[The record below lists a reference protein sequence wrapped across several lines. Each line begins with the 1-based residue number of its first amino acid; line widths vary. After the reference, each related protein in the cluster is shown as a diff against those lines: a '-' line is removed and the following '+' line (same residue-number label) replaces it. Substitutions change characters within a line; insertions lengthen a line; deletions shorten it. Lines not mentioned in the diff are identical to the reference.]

1 MDGYRA
7 AAKSLGLADQVY
19 IEIVTSRIPSARHLV
34 IDLMKDEKLDALV
47 FPTMLCPASPLYNL
61 KDNSYVCSA
70 SDPYIPSYLASS
82 TGFPEITVPMG
93 FTEHGLPLG
102 ISFFAT
108 AYDEP
113 RLIGLAYAF
122 EQATAWRR
130 PPASTTE

>member
-1 MDGYRA
+1 MIQA
-7 AAKSLGLADQVY
+7 V
-19 IEIVTSRIPSARHLV
+19 RIPSARQL
-34 IDLMKDEKLDALV
+34 IIELMKDEKLDALV
-47 FPTMLCPASPLYNL
+47 FPTMLCPASPLFDL
-61 KDNSYVCSA
+61 KDKTYVCSA
-70 SDPYIPSYLASS
+70 SDAYIPSYLASS

-93 FTEHGLPLG
+93 FTKHGLPLG

-122 EQATAWRR
+122 EQATTWRR